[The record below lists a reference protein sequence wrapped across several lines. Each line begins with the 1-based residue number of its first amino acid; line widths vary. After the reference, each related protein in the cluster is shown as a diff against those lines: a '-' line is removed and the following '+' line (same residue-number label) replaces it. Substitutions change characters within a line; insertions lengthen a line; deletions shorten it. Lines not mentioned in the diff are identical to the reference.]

1 MGYDGVEKRRF
12 PRADF
17 SCKLNI
23 FYSSDILYARVK
35 NIGMGGIMI
44 VLTREIIRGIPIK
57 LELFIEDGKVIHC
70 TGKVVWSAS
79 RVYPADREK
88 LVYDTGIQ
96 FDEINEEDKK
106 YIGELV
112 DQIVA
117 SQEKEGK
124 KQ

>member
-1 MGYDGVEKRRF
+1 MGYDGVEKRKF

-23 FYSSDILYARVK
+23 FYSADILYTRVK
-35 NIGMGGIMI
+35 NIGVGGILV
-44 VLTREIIRGIPIK
+44 VLTREIIRGIPVK
-57 LELFIEDGKVIHC
+57 LELFIEESRVIRC

-79 RVYPADREK
+79 RVYPADKEK

-96 FDEINEEDKK
+96 FEDISPEDTQ
-106 YIGELV
+106 YIEKLV
-112 DQIVA
+112 EQIII
-117 SQEKEGK
+117 SQENEGK